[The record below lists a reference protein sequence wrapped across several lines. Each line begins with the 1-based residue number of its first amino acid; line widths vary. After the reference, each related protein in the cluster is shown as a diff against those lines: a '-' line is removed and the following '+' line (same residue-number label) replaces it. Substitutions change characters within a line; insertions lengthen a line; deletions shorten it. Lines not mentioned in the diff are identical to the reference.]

1 MPLLAPAPHP
11 MILFGGVSVLC
22 CQHEHHKQKGL
33 GSFLYLEM
41 MANPCTKA
49 IAGEPDGGV

>member
-11 MILFGGVSVLC
+11 MILFGGVLC

-49 IAGEPDGGV
+49 IAREPDSGV